1 MKTIAYFTEAEDEIT
16 NALLASRDSVAF
28 RGAID
33 DALQDIAGGTIT
45 HARIA
50 RSSCRRC
57 DLTAYPYS
65 IIYAETGD
73 EIQVV
78 AFQHHKR
85 RANYWKSRLP
95 KN

>member
-45 HARIA
+45 H
-50 RSSCRRC
+50 
-57 DLTAYPYS
+57 
-65 IIYAETGD
+65 
-73 EIQVV
+73 V
-78 AFQHHKR
+78 
-85 RANYWKSRLP
+85 
-95 KN
+95 